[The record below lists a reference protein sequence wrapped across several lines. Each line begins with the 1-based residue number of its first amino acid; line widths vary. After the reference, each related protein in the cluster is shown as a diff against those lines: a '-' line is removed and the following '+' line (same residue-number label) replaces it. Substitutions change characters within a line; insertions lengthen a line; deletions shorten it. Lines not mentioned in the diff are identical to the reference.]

1 MKLKSL
7 FLTAAAVIALGS
19 IHSQGF
25 AQSEGEEFGEFRFE
39 RAKEFRKQ
47 RFEKRQAK
55 KLAEVDVNEDGKID
69 LNEYLGHAEQRFNLM
84 DADSDGFVTPEEQTQ
99 AHEKMREEF
108 KQRRKAR
115 REQQQ
120 DGE

>member
-1 MKLKSL
+1 M
-7 FLTAAAVIALGS
+7 
-19 IHSQGF
+19 
-25 AQSEGEEFGEFRFE
+25 
-39 RAKEFRKQ
+39 
-47 RFEKRQAK
+47 
-55 KLAEVDVNEDGKID
+55 AEVDVNEDGKID
-69 LNEYLGHAEQRFNLM
+69 LNEYLSHAEQRFNLM